1 MERVAFGDREH
12 SVVDLILL
20 LSAMC
25 LALATWSFLSDASR
39 VPLWKSYV
47 SVVITGL
54 LVLAALTRNPHWAAA
69 IRLLTGGWLIAAP
82 YLLSFA
88 DIAPALWA
96 YLSTGLLVTTLA
108 IPGIAALFAC
118 RVRTA

>member
-54 LVLAALTRNPHWAAA
+54 LALAALTRNPHWAAA

-108 IPGIAALFAC
+108 FPGIAALFAC